1 MAACITATGGRM
13 AHECKPFHVDGR
25 RMWFHLQTD
34 TSNVLI
40 EKKAR
45 AVCWTSTTDD
55 EEEGVGPRQAVP
67 GAHMRVELR
76 HHNKV
81 DFRHADGVDFQEVFV
96 MAVPS
101 FPATAFA
108 QLVLPSGE
116 AVNLEAP
123 A

>member
-1 MAACITATGGRM
+1 MTIWGPAAPELPLRDRI
-13 AHECKPFHVDGR
+13 
-25 RMWFHLQTD
+25 
-34 TSNVLI
+34 
-40 EKKAR
+40 AR
-45 AVCWTSTTDD
+45 YLSAPLT
-55 EEEGVGPRQAVP
+55 P
-67 GAHMRVELR
+67 VEIRELPCQ
-76 HHNKV
+76 V
-81 DFRHADGVDFQEVFV
+81 DFREADSVDSQEVFV